1 MLYLCSVKSY
11 LGSNSRQVNKLI
23 NNKLFKNFTNMIEL
37 YISQNKNTQSEA
49 YGKYYPRVS
58 YKQTMNIHDMA
69 VHMAEH
75 NTPFSEGTIEGILRD
90 FVKCVREQT
99 LNGNTVKVD
108 NLAIFKVSVIGN
120 GCKELYDAD
129 LDKTITASIGT
140 VGRNDKTGPAVNSLK
155 LLAQATGEYTREELN
170 KDGKLGWTDKA
181 AAEIAAAKA
190 AAQGGSQS
198 NSGSSTGSET
208 GQGGNG
214 SQGGQSGDNQGQQGG
229 SSTGSETAEGY
240 ALSISTIGS
249 GSASVTKGGN
259 AVTSGS
265 NLNEDDEVEI
275 SITPAEGETPTA
287 TINGSEIE
295 LTESEGVYSGSFA
308 MPGQASSL
316 VINTG
321 GSSGG
326 NGGADLDK
334 D

>member
-1 MLYLCSVKSY
+1 
-11 LGSNSRQVNKLI
+11 
-23 NNKLFKNFTNMIEL
+23 MIEL
-37 YISQNKNTQSEA
+37 YISQNKIVGSAA

-58 YKQTMNIHDMA
+58 YKQTMGIHEMA

-129 LDKTITASIGT
+129 TDKTITASIGT
-140 VGRNDKTGPAVNSLK
+140 IGKNDKTGPAVQSLK
-155 LLAQATGEYTREELN
+155 LLAQATGEYSRDELN
-170 KDGKLGWTDKA
+170 KDGKLGWTDKT
-181 AAEIAAAKA
+181 AAEIAAVKA
-190 AAQGGSQS
+190 AAQGNTSPSPSGGEGGS
-198 NSGSSTGSET
+198 
-208 GQGGNG
+208 QGGNG
-214 SQGGQSGDNQGQQGG
+214 GSSQGGSQTPQ
-229 SSTGSETAEGY
+229 GY
-240 ALSISTIGS
+240 ALTIATSGS
-249 GSASVTKGGN
+249 GSATVTKGGN

-275 SITPAEGETPTA
+275 SITPAAGQVPTA
-287 TINGSEIE
+287 TINGSQIE
-295 LTESEGVYSGSFA
+295 LTENDGVYTGNFA

-321 GSSGG
+321 TASGDD
-326 NGGADLDK
+326 NGDDGLDK